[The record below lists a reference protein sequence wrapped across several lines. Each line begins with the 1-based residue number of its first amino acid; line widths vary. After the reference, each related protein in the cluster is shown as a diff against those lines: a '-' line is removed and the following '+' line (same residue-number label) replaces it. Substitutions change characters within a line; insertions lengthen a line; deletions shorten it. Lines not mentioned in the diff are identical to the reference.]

1 MQKHLGKLAVLGL
14 ALSVV
19 PALAQ
24 GAGPGAN
31 TAPVPGTPAPGMTAQ
46 DHARTAAATQAQEKA
61 ATILGSASLTGNI
74 SAYQAQMKS
83 ALAMSDQAQ
92 RDAAITRARQ
102 QLAQSSSK
110 PLTSSTVAQLD
121 STLSIQGASPDLGA
135 SR

>member
-1 MQKHLGKLAVLGL
+1 
-14 ALSVV
+14 
-19 PALAQ
+19 
-24 GAGPGAN
+24 
-31 TAPVPGTPAPGMTAQ
+31 
-46 DHARTAAATQAQEKA
+46 
-61 ATILGSASLTGNI
+61 
-74 SAYQAQMKS
+74 MKS